1 MSESSSADLL
11 SFTKLGESNY
21 PTWEYDMRAALQVK
35 KLWRLTSGNESKP
48 SSPPEKVELWE
59 EKAEQAAGLIYQKL
73 EHGMQI
79 LVQKYMDD
87 PIKMWGELEKMQHQD
102 NPASRFI
109 AYDQFFSIT
118 KKEDESLTALT
129 ARVEDALHKMRNSRN
144 SALTLKDFEDE
155 LAAVALVRALPM
167 EYSSFRSALLL
178 LTNFDFKTVKDAFL
192 QEQKN
197 RQPRAA
203 DSALALSSALK
214 VSTPAKP
221 SSQSIVCEFCDIKG
235 HTEAQCFKRR
245 DARESI
251 LKQRKEKREKGKE
264 RANAAQQETSAS
276 APTSVQS
283 AEFAGNAS
291 THDYTNP
298 HSPLLSDAGSDWIV
312 DTGATCHMTPHRH
325 WFNTYTPN
333 HTPIQLAN

>member
-73 EHGMQI
+73 KHGMQI

-178 LTNFDFKTVKDAFL
+178 VTNFDFKTVKDAFL
-192 QEQKN
+192 QEQN
-197 RQPRAA
+197 
-203 DSALALSSALK
+203 
-214 VSTPAKP
+214 
-221 SSQSIVCEFCDIKG
+221 IGFI
-235 HTEAQCFKRR
+235 
-245 DARESI
+245 
-251 LKQRKEKREKGKE
+251 
-264 RANAAQQETSAS
+264 
-276 APTSVQS
+276 
-283 AEFAGNAS
+283 
-291 THDYTNP
+291 
-298 HSPLLSDAGSDWIV
+298 
-312 DTGATCHMTPHRH
+312 
-325 WFNTYTPN
+325 
-333 HTPIQLAN
+333 

>member
-155 LAAVALVRALPM
+155 L
-167 EYSSFRSALLL
+167 
-178 LTNFDFKTVKDAFL
+178 TVKDAFL

-245 DARESI
+245 DAREFI
-251 LKQRKEKREKGKE
+251 LKQQKEKREKGKE

-333 HTPIQLAN
+333 HTPIQLA